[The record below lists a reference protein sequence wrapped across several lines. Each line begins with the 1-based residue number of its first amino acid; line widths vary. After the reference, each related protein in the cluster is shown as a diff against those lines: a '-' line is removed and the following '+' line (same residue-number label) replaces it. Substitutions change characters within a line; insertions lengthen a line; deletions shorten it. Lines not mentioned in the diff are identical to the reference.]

1 MTAIEARDPDTT
13 WILNSFPV
21 LRPLRREPR
30 YQQLLER
37 MGMPKEWRG

>member
-1 MTAIEARDPDTT
+1 
-13 WILNSFPV
+13 V

-30 YQQLLER
+30 YQQLLDR